1 MRVSAPGK
9 VLITGG
15 YLVLEP
21 SFSGAVIAASSRFH
35 TSITVESLEGSDD
48 DDPASASSTSVPVRV
63 FSPQFHQ
70 SMHGELSATSFR
82 FAVQNCYVE
91 KTIGICVVALVGL
104 LGATAFE
111 GRIRD
116 MLRRRQTLV
125 ITLEADNDFYSQRD
139 QLRSRGLPVSR
150 TALASLPPFL
160 PSLVDESGQAKVAKT
175 GMGSSAALI
184 TSLVGA
190 LLGFFDA
197 AQLPTKAGPHDTST
211 QAGVTLVHNLAQIA
225 HSIAQEKGM
234 HMIMGDVN
242 AGSATVSMVRKVL
255 TWQSHDP
262 VGAAALWADLNAQN
276 MAIPALFEQLHALQ
290 AQDSAL
296 IKTTEQRSVS
306 ELLEELSRLP
316 FHEVRPLRYVCV
328 Y

>member
-82 FAVQNCYVE
+82 FAYVV
-91 KTIGICVVALVGL
+91 T
-104 LGATAFE
+104 
-111 GRIRD
+111 R
-116 MLRRRQTLV
+116 
-125 ITLEADNDFYSQRD
+125 
-139 QLRSRGLPVSR
+139 
-150 TALASLPPFL
+150 
-160 PSLVDESGQAKVAKT
+160 QAKVAKT

-211 QAGVTLVHNLAQIA
+211 QADVTLVHNLAQIA